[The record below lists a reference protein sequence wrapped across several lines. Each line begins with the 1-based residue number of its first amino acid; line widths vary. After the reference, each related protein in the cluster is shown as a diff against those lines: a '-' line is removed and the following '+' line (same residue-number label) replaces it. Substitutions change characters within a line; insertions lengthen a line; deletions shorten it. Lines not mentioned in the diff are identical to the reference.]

1 MKMNKKDC
9 WLIER
14 WEKTRQLEIAMNE
27 TRQRFKNLFYEIHK
41 NVKQTHPALDRLDTH
56 LNPKE
61 IEDWGG
67 DVIFSNG
74 GWPSDWETWRTGFHI
89 CSISLDELS
98 SEQNAGPSIHIFFQ
112 VKKSDSRIEEFRQRI
127 NAEAPG
133 VFQGQKII
141 WKNKDEDDNRTLLWY
156 PMPEGKKH
164 ILKMLCDGNEQ
175 EFVNYIANHVSLMC
189 GFIPI
194 LDKLFTK

>member
-1 MKMNKKDC
+1 
-9 WLIER
+9 
-14 WEKTRQLEIAMNE
+14 
-27 TRQRFKNLFYEIHK
+27 
-41 NVKQTHPALDRLDTH
+41 
-56 LNPKE
+56 
-61 IEDWGG
+61 
-67 DVIFSNG
+67 
-74 GWPSDWETWRTGFHI
+74 
-89 CSISLDELS
+89 
-98 SEQNAGPSIHIFFQ
+98 
-112 VKKSDSRIEEFRQRI
+112 
-127 NAEAPG
+127 

-194 LDKLFTK
+194 LDKLFTSRNSFSRLTTPLKNLSRPVERVAGVAHTIPAGTPEISPHTGPGLSPNI

>member
-27 TRQRFKNLFYEIHK
+27 ARQRFKSLFYEIHK
-41 NVKQTHPALDRLDTH
+41 KVKQTHPALDRLDIH

-67 DVIFSNG
+67 DVIFSSS

-98 SEQNAGPSIHIFFQ
+98 SEQNPDPSINIFFQ
-112 VKKSDSRIEEFRQRI
+112 VKKNDSRIEEFRQCI

-133 VFQGQKII
+133 VFQGKII
-141 WKNKDEDDNRTLLWY
+141 FWNNKDEEDNRTLLWY
-156 PMPEGKKH
+156 PMSEGKNQ
-164 ILKMLCDGNEQ
+164 ILKMLCDGNKQ
-175 EFVNYIANHVSLMC
+175 EFVDCIGDHVGLMC